1 MPLVRSFRLISRLV
15 LLSLCACVLLSSR
28 AGAQSTAT
36 AFDWNKFINQFPAKA
51 ATYFRT
57 TILPALVAAESNE
70 QQLPAAIKAYKDWE
84 NLLQGLGFASDPSTV
99 NEALA
104 SLTRAYRNAIAASHK
119 RCFEKKDPSEV
130 LVMVSL
136 AKQMAGLG
144 MKDDSPT
151 LDLEERISRCMT
163 FELRFTSDLRLETP
177 IGAEKTSLTST
188 IPVTLDPGNSQDATL
203 PQLTGTGPIE
213 YLAYDFPA
221 PPGIPC
227 AISLSTEGS
236 QASVVRLTVEAVLD
250 STGKAPP
257 KFGNLELWF
266 DPGAPTETVNM
277 CGMAD
282 TKSRWLTFFKMLHQA
297 ERPGIQTPTGVTN
310 REDYFI
316 IKNWLMGTRGLTS
329 TSAGGGSVFA
339 SKTYAE
345 PSDVS
350 APAFPAGVMT
360 GKTNFELHHAPVG
373 P

>member
-1 MPLVRSFRLISRLV
+1 MPPVRSFRLVSRLV
-15 LLSLCACVLLSSR
+15 LVSLCACLLLPSR

-57 TILPALVAAESNE
+57 TIMPALVAAESNE

-84 NLLQGLGFASDPSTV
+84 NTLQALGFKSDPSTV
-99 NEALA
+99 NEAMA

-119 RCFEKKDPSEV
+119 RCFDRKDPSEV

-136 AKQMAGLG
+136 AKQMAIMD

-151 LDLEERISRCMT
+151 LDVDERISRCMT
-163 FELRFTSDLRLETP
+163 FELRFTSDLRLQTP
-177 IGAEKTSLTST
+177 IGAEKSSLTST

-213 YLAYDFPA
+213 YLVYDFPP
-221 PPGIPC
+221 PPGLPC
-227 AISLSTEGS
+227 AISLSTQGS
-236 QASVVRLTVEAVLD
+236 QASVVRLSVETVLD
-250 STGKAPP
+250 STGKTPP
-257 KFGNLELWF
+257 KFSNLELWF

-277 CGMAD
+277 CGTAD
-282 TKSRWLTFFKMLHQA
+282 TKSRWLTFFKILHHA
-297 ERPGIQTPTGVTN
+297 ERPGIQTPTGVT

-316 IKNWLMGTRGLTS
+316 IKNWLMGTRSLTS
-329 TSAGGGSVFA
+329 ASSGGGSVFA

-360 GKTNFELHHAPVG
+360 GKTTFELHHAPVD